1 MRPMTVE
8 ENRFREL
15 YRQGNELLFATPST
29 ESQMER
35 WPCFAQ
41 LDAMTLYSI
50 REIGINRYFHGMVEE
65 HPDWNV
71 FVVRQPRYFPA
82 ILHGLNYVKTVC
94 VQQGTCTLHLDGR
107 DYRLEAGD
115 ICFLSPGV
123 VHSVVALSDDALAV
137 NVILRRSIAEN
148 CFVSFLSRDDILSS
162 FFAQLFYQP
171 NAAPVIIFRTGAH
184 SKVQKVLSLLEE
196 EAYVVQDRYTIQMT
210 EGYLLELFG
219 LLMRHHSDNVTV
231 IDRTQ
236 KLDDENLVA
245 CLRYLNGN
253 YVNVTL
259 NELAEQFHYSP
270 SQLSKLI
277 KRCVGCTFLEFVR
290 RKKLEKAA
298 VLLLSGDLPIKD
310 VPEAAGFSD
319 SSHFYRTF
327 RAQYGMTPLEYRRI
341 NGGQDNER
349 I

>member
-1 MRPMTVE
+1 MRPITAE

-15 YRQGNELLFATPST
+15 YHQGNEALFATPST
-29 ESQMER
+29 ESQMEQ
-35 WPCFAQ
+35 WPCFTQ

-82 ILHGLNYVKTVC
+82 ILHSLNYVKTVC
-94 VQQGTCTLHLDGR
+94 VQEGSCTLHLDGK
-107 DYRLEAGD
+107 DYRLETGD

-123 VHSVVALSDDALAV
+123 AHSVSAFADDAVALNL
-137 NVILRRSIAEN
+137 ILRRSIAEN

-162 FFAQLFYQP
+162 FFARLFY
-171 NAAPVIIFRTGAH
+171 NSGASPVMIFRTGVH
-184 SKVQKVLSLLEE
+184 SQVQKVLSLLEN
-196 EAYVVQDRYTIQMT
+196 EAYYIQDRYTIQMA

-219 LLMRHHSDNVTV
+219 LLMRHHSHNVAV

-236 KLDDENLVA
+236 KINDENLVA
-245 CLRYLNGN
+245 CLRYLNQH
-253 YVNVTL
+253 YMDISLNV
-259 NELAEQFHYSP
+259 LAERFHYSP
-270 SQLSKLI
+270 SQLSKLV
-277 KRCVGCTFLEFVR
+277 KRYVGCTFLEFVR
-290 RKKLEKAA
+290 SKKLERAA
-298 VLLLSGDLPIKD
+298 GLLLSGDLPIKD

-327 RAQYGMTPLEYRRI
+327 RARYGMTPLEYRRI
-341 NGGQDNER
+341 NGEEHT
-349 I
+349 